1 MVQVEPSIVRDN
13 VGQKRDERLKDA
25 RDQVLNEETE
35 RVEEDLKQLRS
46 DISQLHRV

>member
-1 MVQVEPSIVRDN
+1 MVHVKPRIVRDN

-25 RDQVLNEETE
+25 RDWVLNEETE

-46 DISQLHRV
+46 DISELHRL